1 MGDLF
6 VSTTHYVSVGFCLL
20 VSIVLLTGRGSFLLA
35 GYNLK
40 PKSEKEKY
48 DAPAMCRFM
57 GKIMLPISL
66 LVILTGIEALH
77 DVLWLW
83 IVAGAI
89 IVGLLVFAI
98 IYTNTGNRFKKQ
110 ATHN

>member
-1 MGDLF
+1 MEN
-6 VSTTHYVSVGFCLL
+6 LL
-20 VSIVLLTGRGSFLLA
+20 ISIISYSIGGILLIISIYLLTGRGSFLLA
-35 GYNLK
+35 GYNTK

-57 GKIMLPISL
+57 GKILLPISI
-66 LVILTGIEALH
+66 LVALTGIKTLH
-77 DVLWLW
+77 VLWFF

-98 IYTNTGNRFKKQ
+98 IYANTGNRFKKQ
-110 ATHN
+110 VTHD

>member
-6 VSTTHYVSVGFCLL
+6 VSVIHYVTVGFCLL
-20 VSIVLLTGRGSFLLA
+20 ACIALLTGRGSFLLA

-48 DAPAMCRFM
+48 DAPAMCKFM
-57 GKIMLPISL
+57 GKIMVPISI
-66 LVILTGIEALH
+66 LVALTGIEALR

-83 IVAGAI
+83 VVTGTI
-89 IVGLLVFAI
+89 IVVLLVFAI

-110 ATHN
+110 ATNN